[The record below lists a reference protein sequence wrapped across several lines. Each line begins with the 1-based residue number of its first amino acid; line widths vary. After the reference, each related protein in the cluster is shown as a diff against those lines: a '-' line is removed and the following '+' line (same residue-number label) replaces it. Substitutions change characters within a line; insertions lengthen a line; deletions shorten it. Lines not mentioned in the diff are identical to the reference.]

1 MRPSDPGMLLA
12 GDHPTYRGARTSGN
26 MADDKREAPTRRE
39 LPEKKAWMEPTA
51 TASVAPAPADVS
63 LSISVFDPPD
73 QRFSEV
79 GEIGRGGMGRVV
91 EAVDRALGRS
101 VAIKRSL
108 ATSSV
113 DLARFEREARI
124 TAQLQHPSVVPIL
137 DVGRD
142 DDGHPFYIMRKIEG
156 VPLANRIAEAATIRD
171 RLALLSSLLGAI
183 DAAAYAHARR
193 IVHRDIKPLNIL
205 LGPFGETLLID
216 WGIAREL
223 DGPDGDDDGIATI
236 GSAETQQAL
245 TRFGR
250 AYGTPGYLSWSTR
263 ATRRASCGVWA
274 AAASTCAG

>member
-1 MRPSDPGMLLA
+1 MLLA

-171 RLALLSSLLGAI
+171 RLALLSSLR
-183 DAAAYAHARR
+183 HATTNRGCWCFR
-193 IVHRDIKPLNIL
+193 SLP
-205 LGPFGETLLID
+205 
-216 WGIAREL
+216 A
-223 DGPDGDDDGIATI
+223 
-236 GSAETQQAL
+236 
-245 TRFGR
+245 
-250 AYGTPGYLSWSTR
+250 
-263 ATRRASCGVWA
+263 RRASCPRRWWSIRTTRINA
-274 AAASTCAG
+274 RRPCIRH